1 MTRLTKAHP
10 DFCAHGTPARARMLS
25 EVTRVCYTV
34 LINSAYPL

>member
-1 MTRLTKAHP
+1 MTHLSEAHP
-10 DFCAHGTPARARMLS
+10 GFRAHAEAFEARTLS